1 MKYLI
6 ALLLFLS
13 TTIAQVTDKN
23 FKDKV
28 AKGVVVI
35 KFTSKWQEKPI
46 PNDLLKGIKGYQKA
60 VIIEVSSEGAP
71 KVVKKLR
78 IRNYPSLAMFHNGS
92 KKKVWKS
99 DMDGII
105 DVKNKDIKK
114 AIDGLMAGDV
124 F

>member
-28 AKGVVVI
+28 AKGVIVI

-60 VIIEVSSEGAP
+60 VIIEVAKESAP
-71 KVVKKLR
+71 KLVKKLR

-92 KKKVWKS
+92 NKKVWKS

>member
-28 AKGVVVI
+28 AKGVIVI

-92 KKKVWKS
+92 KKKVWKA
-99 DMDGII
+99 DMDGIV

>member
-28 AKGVVVI
+28 AKGVIVI

-60 VIIEVSSEGAP
+60 VIIEVAKESAP

>member
-28 AKGVVVI
+28 AKGVIVI

>member
-60 VIIEVSSEGAP
+60 VIIEVAKESAP

>member
-60 VIIEVSSEGAP
+60 VIIEVAKESAP

-78 IRNYPSLAMFHNGS
+78 IRNYPSLSMFHNGS

>member
-28 AKGVVVI
+28 AKGVIVI

-60 VIIEVSSEGAP
+60 VIIEVAKESAP

-114 AIDGLMAGDV
+114 AIEGLMAGDV

>member
-35 KFTSKWQEKPI
+35 KFTSKWQEKPL

-60 VIIEVSSEGAP
+60 VIIEVAKESAP

>member
-46 PNDLLKGIKGYQKA
+46 PNDLLKGIKGYQK
-60 VIIEVSSEGAP
+60 
-71 KVVKKLR
+71 
-78 IRNYPSLAMFHNGS
+78 
-92 KKKVWKS
+92 W
-99 DMDGII
+99 
-105 DVKNKDIKK
+105 
-114 AIDGLMAGDV
+114 
-124 F
+124 

>member
-28 AKGVVVI
+28 AKGVIVI

-60 VIIEVSSEGAP
+60 VIIEVAKESAP

-92 KKKVWKS
+92 KKKVWKA
-99 DMDGII
+99 DMDGIV

>member
-28 AKGVVVI
+28 AKGVIVI
-35 KFTSKWQEKPI
+35 KFTSKWQEKPL
-46 PNDLLKGIKGYQKA
+46 PKDLLKGINGYQKA
-60 VIIEVSSEGAP
+60 VIIEVAKESAP

>member
-28 AKGVVVI
+28 AKGVIVI

-46 PNDLLKGIKGYQKA
+46 PKDLLKGIKGYQKA
-60 VIIEVSSEGAP
+60 VIIEVAKESAP
-71 KVVKKLR
+71 KIVKRLR
-78 IRNYPSLAMFHNGS
+78 IRNYPSLAMYHNGS
-92 KKKVWKS
+92 KKKVWKA
-99 DMDGII
+99 DMDGIV